1 MMQDLLAR
9 PIQLTPR
16 PQNDSALPLEVA
28 MLGHCPGRVR
38 PERLLALKDALAAIR
53 QAGFGEIIDQI
64 LTNPASA
71 SLYHLPLPL
80 HSASEFHDIFPD
92 AAIAPAQYRSSLAG
106 SLAWLAPCVED
117 FFANGGHRL
126 WIVVIPEEE
135 SQQGFFAAESTDLTD
150 TSTLRGIATLL
161 AVPSVGS
168 ICLPDLERLQIPARL
183 PDVPRV
189 RLDNPEPAFLP
200 CSQSLDDDHRE
211 RRNTSEMALDD
222 LPEPIEFQRVLREI
236 LHWLTRYR
244 PDIQCLLTLPLAYA
258 NEIDSPDADPEAL
271 ELLTKM
277 QLSDAAHHLR
287 QVQFFY
293 PYLRGQGRALL
304 SPLGVVSGKQAAAA
318 RSAGPWRSI
327 AGQPMVSKNL
337 PYPRMKR
344 AGVVSLRETPGISIL
359 ELRNNRV
366 ELDDERLCVPALPAD
381 DYRHAVSL
389 ERFDGYRSAELMR
402 LMGYLR
408 RQLRQFGEQLVF
420 NSDVNDPRPKLLI
433 EHFLRQLWQRGALR
447 GERSEHAF
455 SLRQIPAGE
464 STLLLEIEIAPA
476 LPIDRIRL
484 TFTNTGTDW
493 QTEVQSA

>member
-9 PIQLTPR
+9 RIQLTPR
-16 PQNDSALPLEVA
+16 PQNDTVLPLEVA

-38 PERLLALKDALAAIR
+38 PERLLALGDALNTIR
-53 QAGFGEIIDQI
+53 QAGYGERLSQI
-64 LTNPASA
+64 EINPDSA

-92 AAIAPAQYRSSLAG
+92 AGRKRTIYRSSLAG
-106 SLAWLAPCVED
+106 NLAWLAPCVDD

-126 WIVVIPEEE
+126 WVVVIPEEE
-135 SQQGFFAAESTDLTD
+135 AQQGFFASEHTDLTD
-150 TSTLRGIATLL
+150 PSTLTGIATLMTVPAIG
-161 AVPSVGS
+161 AV
-168 ICLPDLERLQIPARL
+168 CLPDLERLQIPARL
-183 PDVPRV
+183 PDIPRV
-189 RLDNPEPAFLP
+189 RLDNPEPTFLP
-200 CSQSLDDDHRE
+200 CTQSLDDDHRE
-211 RRNTSEMALDD
+211 RRSEREMALDD
-222 LPEPIEFQRVLREI
+222 LPEPLHFQKLLREI

-244 PDIQCLLTLPLAYA
+244 PDMQCLLTLPLAYA
-258 NEIDSPDADPEAL
+258 NEVDSPDADPAAL
-271 ELLTKM
+271 ELLSSM
-277 QLSDAAHHLR
+277 QLSESAHYLR
-287 QVQFFY
+287 QIQFVY
-293 PYLRGQGRALL
+293 PYVRGQGRALL
-304 SPLGVVSGKQAAAA
+304 SPVGLLAGKQAATAKV
-318 RSAGPWRSI
+318 SGPWRSI
-327 AGQPMVSKNL
+327 AGQPLISKNL

-344 AGVVSLRETPGISIL
+344 DEVVRLREEPGISIL

-381 DYRHAVSL
+381 DYRHASSL
-389 ERFDGYRSAELMR
+389 ERFDGYRTAELMR

-420 NSDVNDPRPKLLI
+420 NSDVNDPRPRLLI
-433 EHFLRQLWQRGALR
+433 EHFLKQLWQRGALR

-484 TFTNTGTDW
+484 TFTNSGADW
-493 QTEVQSA
+493 QTEVQSV